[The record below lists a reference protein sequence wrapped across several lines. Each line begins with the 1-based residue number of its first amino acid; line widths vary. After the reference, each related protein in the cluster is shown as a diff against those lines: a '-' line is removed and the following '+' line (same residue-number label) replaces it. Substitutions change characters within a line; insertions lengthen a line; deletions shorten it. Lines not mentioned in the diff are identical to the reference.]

1 MTRLEAIRRPWLA
14 PHVEQNR
21 FVAVAE
27 IEVSTRVAPSFAQG
41 RFEGGQENLQLLMKV
56 NPELLGGLAL
66 NDGDEALVDVTPAHD
81 KHVGEALARVEDQR
95 GGFPKMG

>member
-1 MTRLEAIRRPWLA
+1 
-14 PHVEQNR
+14 
-21 FVAVAE
+21 
-27 IEVSTRVAPSFAQG
+27 
-41 RFEGGQENLQLLMKV
+41 MKG